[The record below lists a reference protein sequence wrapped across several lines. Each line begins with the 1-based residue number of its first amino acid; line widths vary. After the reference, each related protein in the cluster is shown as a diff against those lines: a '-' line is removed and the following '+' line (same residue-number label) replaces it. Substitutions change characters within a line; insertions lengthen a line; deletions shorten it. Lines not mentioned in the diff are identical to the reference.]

1 MSVQNTKDRVTDKR
15 DASEGVPGTSSKRR
29 KISHPSQTPKFQTRY
44 NEKATKRLQRRW
56 VLPQPP
62 RSMRPHHLSGVRKS
76 SVPPTNP
83 SLSTSQPSSKP
94 NSGTSSPLP
103 IADPSIKLP
112 SMKTLLDQIWA
123 RNKNQHRTQPW
134 WKLLGILRKAITEL
148 VILDDRQSQ
157 LRQQAT
163 GTGTGTGIVDAKTVR
178 TRFEQEAQIRRER
191 DVCSERI
198 REVLVPRCY
207 VGFTGLVAD
216 KQFANLG
223 VVLVGV
229 LADVMS
235 VVGPPTPSKE
245 ENTSTSAE
253 GDGEDVS
260 TKMKMNGKP
269 TSLTV
274 TATSLRITGLQSGQL
289 VERMYDSDDAG
300 EVVERTKKEDET
312 QMPSDQTPRPR
323 PTSTST
329 STRPRPKS
337 IDGTAADAHQS
348 GLTELATAKD
358 KEGVDTDGNQAAEQ
372 GSQSRQT
379 EAPALSALDA
389 TTPQAESSLR
399 SDLTSEPRKSTSR
412 SRDRPTSDTSKTG
425 KGKERKRKKGKRN
438 AIDDLFAGLS

>member
-1 MSVQNTKDRVTDKR
+1 
-15 DASEGVPGTSSKRR
+15 
-29 KISHPSQTPKFQTRY
+29 
-44 NEKATKRLQRRW
+44 
-56 VLPQPP
+56 
-62 RSMRPHHLSGVRKS
+62 
-76 SVPPTNP
+76 
-83 SLSTSQPSSKP
+83 
-94 NSGTSSPLP
+94 
-103 IADPSIKLP
+103 
-112 SMKTLLDQIWA
+112 MKTLLDQIWA

-134 WKLLGILRKAITEL
+134 WKWLGTLRKAITQL
-148 VILDDRQSQ
+148 VILGDRQSQ

-163 GTGTGTGIVDAKTVR
+163 GTGTGTVDAKTVR
-178 TRFEQEAQIRRER
+178 KRFEQEAQIRRER
-191 DVCSERI
+191 DVCNERI

-235 VVGPPTPSKE
+235 VVGAPTPSRE
-245 ENTSTSAE
+245 EDTSPSAE
-253 GDGEDVS
+253 GDGEGVS
-260 TKMKMNGKP
+260 MKMKMNGKP

-274 TATSLRITGLQSGQL
+274 TATSLRITGLQGGQL

-312 QMPSDQTPRPR
+312 QIPSDQTPRPR
-323 PTSTST
+323 PTSTSTSTST

-348 GLTELATAKD
+348 DLTELATANNE
-358 KEGVDTDGNQAAEQ
+358 EGVDTDGNQAAEQ

-379 EAPALSALDA
+379 EAPALSASDA
-389 TTPQAESSLR
+389 TTPHAESSLR
-399 SDLTSEPRKSTSR
+399 SDLTSESRKSTSR

-425 KGKERKRKKGKRN
+425 KGKEKKRKKVKRN

>member
-1 MSVQNTKDRVTDKR
+1 MKERVTDKR

-29 KISHPSQTPKFQTRY
+29 KMSHPSQTPGFQIKY
-44 NEKATKRLQRRW
+44 NQKTTKRSQRRW

-62 RSMRPHHLSGVRKS
+62 RSIRPHHLIGVQKS
-76 SVPPTNP
+76 SVPLSKP
-83 SLSTSQPSSKP
+83 SSSTSQPNSRT
-94 NSGTSSPLP
+94 NSGTSTPLP
-103 IADPSIKLP
+103 IADPSSKLP
-112 SMKTLLDQIWA
+112 FMKTLLDQIWA

-134 WKLLGILRKAITEL
+134 WKLLGILRKAITQL
-148 VILDDRQSQ
+148 ATLDDKQSQ
-157 LRQQAT
+157 LRQRATET
-163 GTGTGTGIVDAKTVR
+163 GTGTGTIDAKTVR
-178 TRFEQEAQIRRER
+178 KRFEQEAQIRRER
-191 DVCSERI
+191 DVCNGRI

-245 ENTSTSAE
+245 EDTSTSAE
-253 GDGEDVS
+253 GDGEGVS
-260 TKMKMNGKP
+260 MKMKMNGKP

-274 TATSLRITGLQSGQL
+274 TATSLRITGLQSGEL

-300 EVVERTKKEDET
+300 EVVERTNKKEET
-312 QMPSDQTPRPR
+312 QTPSDPAPRPR
-323 PTSTST
+323 PAST

-337 IDGTAADAHQS
+337 INGTAADANQS
-348 GLTELATAKD
+348 DLAELTAANDE
-358 KEGVDTDGNQAAEQ
+358 EGVDIDGNQAAEQ
-372 GSQSRQT
+372 GSQSPQT
-379 EAPALSALDA
+379 EAPALSASDA
-389 TTPQAESSLR
+389 TTPHAESSLR
-399 SDLTSEPRKSTSR
+399 SNLTSEPRKSTSR

-425 KGKERKRKKGKRN
+425 KGKEKKRKKGKRN